1 MGRKG
6 YTCNASAGRTE
17 FGCPEMGFVATES
30 NNDRQGRA
38 DGTPLPFA
46 ENIHHLAA
54 LAMQVKG
61 LISVFRVVE
70 HNDR

>member
-1 MGRKG
+1 MGKKG
-6 YTCNASAGRTE
+6 STCDASASRTE
-17 FGCPEMGFVATES
+17 FGCPEMGLVATES
-30 NNDRQGRA
+30 NNHGQGRA

-61 LISVFRVVE
+61 LISVFRVIE
-70 HNDR
+70 HND

>member
-1 MGRKG
+1 MGKKG
-6 YTCNASAGRTE
+6 STCDASASRTE
-17 FGCPEMGFVATES
+17 FGCPEMGLVATES
-30 NNDRQGRA
+30 NNDGQGRA

-61 LISVFRVVE
+61 LISVFRVIE
-70 HNDR
+70 HND

>member
-1 MGRKG
+1 MGKKG
-6 YTCNASAGRTE
+6 YICDASARRTE
-17 FGCPEMGFVATES
+17 FSCPEMGLVATER
-30 NNDRQGRA
+30 NNDGQGRA
-38 DGTPLPFA
+38 DGMPFPFA

-70 HNDR
+70 HND

>member
-1 MGRKG
+1 MGLV
-6 YTCNASAGRTE
+6 S
-17 FGCPEMGFVATES
+17 TES
-30 NNDRQGRA
+30 NNDGQGRA

-61 LISVFRVVE
+61 LISVFRVIE
-70 HNDR
+70 HND

>member
-1 MGRKG
+1 MGKKG
-6 YTCNASAGRTE
+6 STCDALAHRTE
-17 FGCPEMGFVATES
+17 LCRPEMGLVSTES
-30 NNDRQGRA
+30 NNDGQGRA

-61 LISVFRVVE
+61 LVSVFRVIE
-70 HNDR
+70 HND

>member
-1 MGRKG
+1 MGKKG
-6 YTCNASAGRTE
+6 STCDASASRTE
-17 FGCPEMGFVATES
+17 FASPEMGLVATES
-30 NNDRQGRA
+30 NNDGQGRA

-61 LISVFRVVE
+61 LISVFRVIE
-70 HNDR
+70 HND

>member
-1 MGRKG
+1 MGKKG
-6 YTCNASAGRTE
+6 YTCDASARRTE
-17 FGCPEMGFVATES
+17 FCCPEMGFTATEI
-30 NNDRQGRA
+30 NNDGQGRA

-61 LISVFRVVE
+61 LVSVFRVIE
-70 HNDR
+70 HND